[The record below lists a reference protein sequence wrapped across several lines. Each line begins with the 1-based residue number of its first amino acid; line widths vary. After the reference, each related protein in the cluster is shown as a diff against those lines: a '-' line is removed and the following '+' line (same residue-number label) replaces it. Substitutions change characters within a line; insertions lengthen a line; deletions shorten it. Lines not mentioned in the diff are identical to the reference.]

1 MLQDFISQYG
11 IQLLYTALT
20 AIAGYIGL
28 TLKTAYQKFA
38 NDKTKQAVVKTV
50 VGAVE
55 QLYRELDGEGKL
67 NQAISA
73 ANDMLAVKNIE
84 ITELELR
91 MLIEAAVGEFN
102 KNIK

>member
-1 MLQDFISQYG
+1 M
-11 IQLLYTALT
+11 
-20 AIAGYIGL
+20 
-28 TLKTAYQKFA
+28 
-38 NDKTKQAVVKTV
+38 VKTV

-91 MLIEAAVGEFN
+91 MLIEAAN
-102 KNIK
+102 LIRI